1 MNITLFTSDKKRH
14 KYFINQLSN
23 ISKNLFVVQEYY
35 KNESKEN
42 FIKSSKDQAI
52 NKYFN
57 NVKDAEIKIF
67 GESEINNFNKNVKI
81 LKILFGELSNCSL
94 SKLSSYLN
102 SDLYIVFGSSYIKGD
117 LIDFLIKNKAINI
130 HMGVSPFYRG
140 TDCNFWALY
149 DNNPH
154 LVGSTIRL
162 LSKGLDDGP
171 ILYHSMSSVKKNPF
185 EYTMSTVKSAFNSLI
200 DKINKKSIFKIKP
213 EIQNQRKEIR
223 YSRSNE
229 FVEEIVIDYF
239 KKKIDI
245 NSKNFNNSLLK
256 EPFFLKEL

>member
-14 KYFINQLSN
+14 EYFINQLSN
-23 ISKNLFVVQEYY
+23 ISENLFVVQEYY
-35 KNESKEN
+35 KNTSKKN
-42 FIKSSKDQAI
+42 LIINSKDKII

-57 NVKDAEIKIF
+57 NVQAAEIKIF
-67 GESEINNFNKNVKI
+67 GNAEIINFKKNVKI

-94 SKLSSYLN
+94 SKISNFLK

-117 LIDFLIKNKAINI
+117 LINFLIKNKAINI

-140 TDCNFWALY
+140 SDCNFWALY

-154 LVGSTIRL
+154 LVGSTIHL
-162 LSKGLDDGP
+162 LSKGLDNGP

-185 EYTMSTVKSAFNSLI
+185 EYTMSTVKSAFNSLTY
-200 DKINKKSIFKIKP
+200 KINEKSIFKIKP
-213 EIQNQRKEIR
+213 EKQNRRKEIR

-229 FVEEIVIDYF
+229 FVKEIVTDYF
-239 KKKIDI
+239 KKNIDI
-245 NSKNFNNSLLK
+245 TSKDFNNSLLK
-256 EPFFLKEL
+256 EPFFLKKL